1 MVSTEAKTDDVVMKD
16 AAADSAAKNPAV
28 VPFALDKGMLLR
40 SLFQRL
46 GLTAKAFQ
54 YRNTRQ
60 FDAHSSSYRF
70 AGAATDC
77 KGIAESDNAEEAYY
91 SETKNQLEKLVGL
104 LPQTPKTSEEGE
116 SIDKTTSNA
125 TSMEV
130 DEASTTGG
138 KVAQTKEKRPTWAGR
153 AGAEPLPEADVYVRL
168 LVIVGLMDNKLVEE
182 AYSYAKATAA
192 YIQSLNR
199 RTMDHIAAK
208 VYFYFARCAELLKRD
223 EELRPILLAA
233 QSTAFL
239 RHDEDLQA
247 TLINCLLRNYFNSHL
262 YEQADKL
269 VSKVTWPESAGNPQ
283 SARYLFY
290 LGRIRAIQLNYSS
303 SHECLLNAVR
313 RAPAAHVAPGFYQ
326 TVHKFFI
333 VVELL
338 MGDIPERAL
347 FRQPIL
353 RKALVPYFQIVQA
366 VRVGDLE
373 AFQTAL
379 NNHASRF
386 HADGTYSLILRLR
399 HNVIKTA
406 LRMISLAYSRI
417 SLKDICLK
425 LHLDSEEDTEYI
437 VAKAIRDGVIDA
449 EVDHENGWMKST
461 EVGDLYGTDE
471 PRKRFEARI
480 DYCNQLHNESV
491 KVSTVRRVCR
501 WPYVDANFASLCQ
514 AMRYPLNGPKP
525 DLEDSELV
533 RERQLDI
540 EQALQEM
547 DDEDMF

>member
-1 MVSTEAKTDDVVMKD
+1 MTNTEVKTDDVVMKD
-16 AAADSAAKNPAV
+16 ITAQSTAKKPAV
-28 VPFALDKGMLLR
+28 VPFVLEKGMSPPH
-40 SLFQRL
+40 SLTGEGLITEGHNAEIQANLALIHRAIDSL
-46 GLTAKAFQ
+46 EPRLTARAL
-54 YRNTRQ
+54 RNLTTLRKHTI
-60 FDAHSSSYRF
+60 HSGGF
-70 AGAATDC
+70 KEVLATLYQKD
-77 KGIAESDNAEEAYY
+77 
-91 SETKNQLEKLVGL
+91 SETQKRLDRLVNS
-104 LPQTPKTSEEGE
+104 LPAAPKASEGEE

-125 TSMEV
+125 TSLEV
-130 DEASTTGG
+130 DETIVTGG
-138 KVAQTKEKRPTWAGR
+138 KAVQTKEKRPVWAGR

-182 AYSYAKATAA
+182 AYSFAKETAQ

-223 EELRPILLAA
+223 EELRPLLLAA

-262 YEQADKL
+262 YDQADKL
-269 VSKVTWPESAGNPQ
+269 VSKITWPESAGNPQ

-338 MGDIPERAL
+338 MGDIPERSL

-491 KVSTVRRVCR
+491 K
-501 WPYVDANFASLCQ
+501 
-514 AMRYPLNGPKP
+514 
-525 DLEDSELV
+525 LV

>member
-1 MVSTEAKTDDVVMKD
+1 MANTDTKTDDVEMKD
-16 AAADSAAKNPAV
+16 AAPEPTKAPEV
-28 VPFALDKGMLLR
+28 VPFALDKEIQANLVLIHRAIDSLEPRLTSRALR
-40 SLFQRL
+40 N
-46 GLTAKAFQ
+46 LTTLRKQ
-54 YRNTRQ
+54 TI
-60 FDAHSSSYRF
+60 H
-70 AGAATDC
+70 AGAFREILSTLYQKD
-77 KGIAESDNAEEAYY
+77 SPAYA
-91 SETKNQLEKLVGL
+91 QLEKLIHL
-104 LPQTPKTSEEGE
+104 LPPAPVADSADSTIEKS
-116 SIDKTTSNA
+116 TSNA
-125 TSMEV
+125 TEMDV
-130 DEASTTGG
+130 DSTVPATGDKAVASATSG
-138 KVAQTKEKRPTWAGR
+138 KEKRPAWAGKS
-153 AGAEPLPEADVYVRL
+153 ASEPLPEADVYVRL
-168 LVIVGLMDNKLVEE
+168 LVIVGLMDAKHVEE
-182 AYSYAKATAA
+182 AYAYAKETAA
-192 YIQSLNR
+192 HVQALNR
-199 RTMDHIAAK
+199 RSMDHLAAK
-208 VYFYFARCAELLKRD
+208 VYFYLARCAELLKRED
-223 EELRPILLAA
+223 EARPLLLAA

-247 TLINCLLRNYFNSHL
+247 TLINCLLRSYFNSRL
-262 YEQADKL
+262 YDQADKL

-290 LGRIRAIQLNYSS
+290 LGRVRAIQLNYSS

-313 RAPAAHVAPGFYQ
+313 RAPAAHGAPGFYQ
-326 TVHKFFI
+326 TVHKYFV

-347 FRQPIL
+347 FRQPVL

-379 NNHASRF
+379 NTHASRF
-386 HADGTYSLILRLR
+386 HMDGTYSLILRLR

-461 EVGDLYGTDE
+461 EAGDLYGTDE
-471 PRKRFEARI
+471 PRKRFQARI

-491 KVSTVRRVCR
+491 K
-501 WPYVDANFASLCQ
+501 

>member
-1 MVSTEAKTDDVVMKD
+1 M
-16 AAADSAAKNPAV
+16 
-28 VPFALDKGMLLR
+28 LR
-40 SLFQRL
+40 STDRASRL
-46 GLTAKAFQ
+46 
-54 YRNTRQ
+54 
-60 FDAHSSSYRF
+60 
-70 AGAATDC
+70 
-77 KGIAESDNAEEAYY
+77 
-91 SETKNQLEKLVGL
+91 
-104 LPQTPKTSEEGE
+104 
-116 SIDKTTSNA
+116 
-125 TSMEV
+125 
-130 DEASTTGG
+130 
-138 KVAQTKEKRPTWAGR
+138 
-153 AGAEPLPEADVYVRL
+153 
-168 LVIVGLMDNKLVEE
+168 
-182 AYSYAKATAA
+182 
-192 YIQSLNR
+192 
-199 RTMDHIAAK
+199 
-208 VYFYFARCAELLKRD
+208 
-223 EELRPILLAA
+223 LLAA

-247 TLINCLLRNYFNSHL
+247 TLINCLLRNYFNSRL
-262 YEQADKL
+262 YDQADKL

-290 LGRIRAIQLNYSS
+290 LGRVRAIQLNYSS

-326 TVHKFFI
+326 TVHKYFI

-338 MGDIPERAL
+338 MGDIPDRAL
-347 FRQPIL
+347 FRQPVL
-353 RKALVPYFQIVQA
+353 RKALVPYFQIVQGKSPSPSPHIRRANISSA

-379 NNHASRF
+379 NNHSPRF
-386 HADGTYSLILRLR
+386 HLDGTYSLILRLR

-471 PRKRFEARI
+471 PRKRFQARI

-491 KVSTVRRVCR
+491 KVSRPCQYAEDTANLLVIGDAISPQWPETRYVVFPSPDRRFAVC
-501 WPYVDANFASLCQ
+501 
-514 AMRYPLNGPKP
+514 
-525 DLEDSELV
+525 
-533 RERQLDI
+533 
-540 EQALQEM
+540 
-547 DDEDMF
+547 

>member
-1 MVSTEAKTDDVVMKD
+1 MANTENKTGDVVMKD
-16 AAADSAAKNPAV
+16 AAQEEETKTPHA
-28 VPFALDKGMLLR
+28 VPFAVDKEIQANLVLVHRAIDSLEPRLTVRALR
-40 SLFQRL
+40 N
-46 GLTAKAFQ
+46 LTTLRKHTIHADAFKDILSTLYQ
-54 YRNTRQ
+54 K
-60 FDAHSSSYRF
+60 DSS
-70 AGAATDC
+70 
-77 KGIAESDNAEEAYY
+77 IHQ
-91 SETKNQLEKLVGL
+91 QLEKLISS
-104 LPQTPKTSEEGE
+104 LPAAPEPEAADE
-116 SIDKTTSNA
+116 SIEKSTSNA
-125 TSMEV
+125 TSMDV
-130 DEASTTGG
+130 DAAAPPAATGE
-138 KVAQTKEKRPTWAGR
+138 KAAPVKEKRPAWAGR
-153 AGAEPLPEADVYVRL
+153 AGGEPLPEADVYVRL
-168 LVIVGLMDNKLVEE
+168 LIIVGLMDNKHVDQ
-182 AYSYAKATAA
+182 AYEFAKETAA
-192 YIQSLNR
+192 YIQFLNR
-199 RTMDHIAAK
+199 RSMDHIAAK
-208 VYFYFARCAELLKRD
+208 IYFYFARCAELLKR
-223 EELRPILLAA
+223 EEEVRPLLLAA

-262 YEQADKL
+262 YDQADKL
-269 VSKVTWPESAGNPQ
+269 VSKITWPESAGNPQ

-290 LGRIRAIQLNYSS
+290 LGRVRAIQLNYSS

-326 TVHKFFI
+326 TVHKYFI

-338 MGDIPERAL
+338 MGDIPERSL
-347 FRQPIL
+347 FRQPVL

-379 NNHASRF
+379 TTHASRF

-471 PRKRFEARI
+471 PRKRFQARI

-491 KVSTVRRVCR
+491 K
-501 WPYVDANFASLCQ
+501 